1 MNKFGAGLMC
11 RDGGGGV
18 DSCHGFLLLISRVW
32 TSGDDGRGMFL
43 IFLMIKI
50 CLHPGVEKSE
60 LEARSGESAED
71 GGESK
76 SKFTPWCNFLVVT
89 SVLWVEMF
97 VCFFSLPQVVLACF
111 EC

>member
-1 MNKFGAGLMC
+1 MV
-11 RDGGGGV
+11 GV

-32 TSGDDGRGMFL
+32 IPGDDVRGMFL

-50 CLHPGVEKSE
+50 CLHSGVEKSE

-76 SKFTPWCNFLVVT
+76 SRFTSWCNFVVVT
-89 SVLWVEMF
+89 SALWVELF
-97 VCFFSLPQVVLACF
+97 VFFFWAATSVVPAF
-111 EC
+111 F